1 VTLSA
6 RELAALQA
14 CSPTLKQTTRGFIT
28 SPVAASCRAP
38 PLAAH
43 LVRDLV
49 AKGYL
54 AWGNAS
60 HRFATLTAAGGQ
72 AIGRRG

>member
-1 VTLSA
+1 
-6 RELAALQA
+6 
-14 CSPTLKQTTRGFIT
+14 
-28 SPVAASCRAP
+28 
-38 PLAAH
+38 
-43 LVRDLV
+43 VRDLV